1 MARMNE
7 PRRRGRPVELD
18 LDRVSHV
25 ALDMFREQGY
35 DVVTMEDIA
44 RVVGHSRRTIFR
56 HFPAKAALVWA
67 GTEQFIALLQHELA
81 QVDPE
86 VPALDA
92 VRTAYVA
99 AAKIPEQYVAV
110 TRQRLRLIGENHT
123 LYADGVVRFAEARA
137 TVRQAFVERDGL
149 DPDGPEA
156 AMVGDVVV
164 LAAHQALV
172 WWASNDDG
180 DPGLVIDRVLARLG
194 DGLRRR

>member
-1 MARMNE
+1 VARMNE

-99 AAKIPEQYVAV
+99 AARIPEQYVAV

-123 LYADGVVRFAEARA
+123 LYADGVSRFAEARA

-149 DPDGPEA
+149 GA
-156 AMVGDVVV
+156 VGVGDVVV